1 MKNRKRRLFAPKQ
14 SSSASKSLI
23 KRRFDCVFFLEANHF
38 GSKIRHFLYF
48 QTSLNCRP
56 DQSTDKFCCRSG
68 ISIKYLKAH
77 YGISGII
84 QSCTFC
90 LICAIFRK
98 NLYFR
103 HMSWYFL
110 SIILRDLYHCRRFY
124 QYFFLQRKSPEAS
137 PTTFPKK
144 TEVPYLLV

>member
-1 MKNRKRRLFAPKQ
+1 MVSFKEENAVNRSLTRLFDAEDDCFGAKRRRFRFFKQ
-14 SSSASKSLI
+14 ALI
-23 KRRFDCVFFLEANHF
+23 
-38 GSKIRHFLYF
+38 
-48 QTSLNCRP
+48 P

-68 ISIKYLKAH
+68 ISIKYPKAH

>member
-14 SSSASKSLI
+14 SSSSSKSLV
-23 KRRFDCVFFLEANHF
+23 KRRFDCVF
-38 GSKIRHFLYF
+38 
-48 QTSLNCRP
+48 SLKLTILGQKFVISSIFKQALIP

-68 ISIKYLKAH
+68 ISIKYSKAH
-77 YGISGII
+77 YGISGIK

-98 NLYFR
+98 NLDLR

-110 SIILRDLYHCRRFY
+110 SIILRYLYRCCRFY

-137 PTTFPKK
+137 PTPFPKK